1 MHRILQQYIILS
13 SYKQDINFVTNLSKT
28 FYTHMTVKNVIVKKL
43 QKYFGYEVASSLNN
57 LEEYVIEVEIPTR
70 IMSSNGY
77 KN

>member
-1 MHRILQQYIILS
+1 
-13 SYKQDINFVTNLSKT
+13 
-28 FYTHMTVKNVIVKKL
+28 MTVKNVIVKKL